1 MLVDVHPDGRG
12 WNLCEGAVRARHSG
26 PATPLVAG
34 AVYHFT
40 IDLIAISAVVPAG
53 HRLRLHVSSSSFP
66 EWEPNP
72 NTGRPVGTDT
82 DSDLVPPA
90 SRCGMTRATPAAW
103 SCRSSPVQG

>member
-1 MLVDVHPDGRG
+1 MKAPF
-12 WNLCEGAVRARHSG
+12 A
-26 PATPLVAG
+26 PATAACPRPLVAG

-72 NTGRPVGTDT
+72 NTGRPVGTDA
-82 DSDLVPPA
+82 DGDAPSGPPA
-90 SRCGMTRATPAAW
+90 GLPPGARHPSRLVL
-103 SCRSSPVQG
+103 PVIPVSG